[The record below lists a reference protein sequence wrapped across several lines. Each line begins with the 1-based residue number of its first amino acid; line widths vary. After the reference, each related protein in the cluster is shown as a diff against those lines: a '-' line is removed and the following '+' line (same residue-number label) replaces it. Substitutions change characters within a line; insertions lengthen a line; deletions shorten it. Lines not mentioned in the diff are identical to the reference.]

1 MILKISADCELL
13 PVRSSPLLG
22 WGKPQSKTVQMKICS
37 DLLLP
42 DGPEVL
48 LNRWTG
54 SVDSG
59 LKTTMETFHKVTGAR
74 VVRVHHNG
82 GVVVPKL
89 DRKLRRGSLTFW
101 SGLQYDVT
109 SVSLSARRE

>member
-1 MILKISADCELL
+1 MILKTSADSEQV
-13 PVRSSPLLG
+13 PVRGPSLLG
-22 WGKPQSKTVQMKICS
+22 WGKPHSKTVQMKICS

-59 LKTTMETFHKVTGAR
+59 LKPTMETFHKVTGAR
-74 VVRVHHNG
+74 VVRVLHHNG
-82 GVVVPKL
+82 GVVVQKL
-89 DRKLRRGSLTFW
+89 VRKLRRGSWTFW
-101 SGLQYDVT
+101 SGLPQTAVLKIINN
-109 SVSLSARRE
+109 S